1 MSFIHLSCN
10 GSLNQV
16 FKCYFGKMLY
26 FLVVDARL
34 KHLIDSSNQVFEMI

>member
-1 MSFIHLSCN
+1 MKIVDSLSVEVRGVSFTHLSCN

-26 FLVVDARL
+26 FLVVG
-34 KHLIDSSNQVFEMI
+34 N